1 MTPVDHS
8 ETATGGEAAD
18 RRRLL
23 VLAAAALLV
32 ELLYVF
38 FISAGKMLHWPFTLS
53 YLNDLAEGFRQR
65 HLHLGI
71 EPDPALL
78 AQPNPFDWNNRG
90 LWYWDVS
97 LYQRHYYLYWGPLP
111 AFLLAVVKTVFRIS
125 SVVMDDE
132 VVFWLTTLQLVAGT
146 LFIERAGRKFYNQ
159 PSLPNHLP
167 LTLQVLAVLVLG
179 LANPTLYNLAR
190 PGVYEAAIV
199 GGQAFVLLGL
209 VFACDVIADRAPRR
223 SRLLAAGACWSCALA
238 CRVSLAPA
246 VGLLVVVTALFSAAG
261 KPQRLRRAA
270 VALFWLSLPV
280 AVGLAGL
287 LSYNRLRFDAWLEFG
302 RQYQLTTIEP
312 LVGKRFIRPNLY
324 AYLRRPPVVSCRFP
338 FFFALE
344 NFGARAFPPG
354 YELPPGY
361 FVYEQVIGVLR
372 GMPWSWF
379 SAVALVATSVRA
391 FRRPRT
397 FSPQASSQTWAVA
410 ATAIAA
416 TIAIWPGLMLPS
428 ATNRYLGDVVGA
440 IALLS
445 TLGVWTAY
453 QAAQARPLLR
463 RLVVA
468 AALLLAIPSVGVGVA
483 LGIIGQYPHFSVN
496 NPPLYQK
503 LVRRLSVCQGEIPPE
518 PN

>member
-1 MTPVDHS
+1 MTPADHS
-8 ETATGGEAAD
+8 ETATGGGAPE

-23 VLAAAALLV
+23 VLVAAALLV
-32 ELLYVF
+32 ELSYVF
-38 FISAGKMLHWPFTLS
+38 FISAGKMVHWPFTLS

-78 AQPNPFDWNNRG
+78 AHPNPFDWNNRG

-125 SVVMDDE
+125 SIVMDDE

-146 LFIERAGRKFYNQ
+146 LFIERAGRRFYNQ
-159 PSLPNHLP
+159 PSQPP
-167 LTLQVLAVLVLG
+167 LILQVLAVFVLG

-209 VFACDVIADRAPRR
+209 VFACDLITDPTPRR
-223 SRLLAAGACWSCALA
+223 ARMLAAGACWSCALA

-246 VGLLVVVTALFSAAG
+246 VGLLVVVTALLSAAD
-261 KPQRLRRAA
+261 KPQRLRPTALR
-270 VALFWLSLPV
+270 LFWLGLPV
-280 AVGLAGL
+280 AIGVAGL
-287 LSYNRLRFDAWLEFG
+287 LTYNRLRFDEWLEFG
-302 RQYQLTTIEP
+302 RKYQLTTIEP
-312 LVGKRFIRPNLY
+312 LVGNRFIRPNLY
-324 AYLRRPPVVSCRFP
+324 AYLRRPPIVSCRFP

-344 NFGARAFPPG
+344 NFGAKAFPPG

-379 SAVALVATSVRA
+379 SAVALVATLVRA
-391 FRRPRT
+391 SRRPRPL
-397 FSPQASSQTWAVA
+397 SPQAWSQTWAVA
-410 ATAIAA
+410 ATTVAA
-416 TIAIWPGLMLPS
+416 TIAILPGLTLPS
-428 ATNRYLGDVVGA
+428 ATNRYLGDVAGA

-453 QAAQARPLLR
+453 QAVQARPLLR

-468 AALLLAIPSVGVGVA
+468 GAVILAIPSVGVGVA

>member
-1 MTPVDHS
+1 MTPIDHS
-8 ETATGGEAAD
+8 ETATGGGAPE

-32 ELLYVF
+32 ELSYVF
-38 FISAGKMLHWPFTLS
+38 FISAGTMVHWPLNLS
-53 YLNDLAEGFRQR
+53 YLNDLAEGFRR
-65 HLHLGI
+65 GHLHLAI

-78 AQPNPFDWNNRG
+78 AHPNPFDWNNRE

-111 AFLLAVVKTVFRIS
+111 AFLLAVFKTVFRIS
-125 SVVMDDE
+125 RVVTDDE

-146 LFIERAGRKFYNQ
+146 LFIERAGRRFYNQ
-159 PSLPNHLP
+159 PSQPP
-167 LTLQVLAVLVLG
+167 LTLQVLALFVLG

-190 PGVYEAAIV
+190 PGIYEAAIV

-209 VFACDVIADRAPRR
+209 VFACDVLADRAPRR
-223 SRLLAAGACWSCALA
+223 ARMLAAGACWSCALA

-246 VGLLVVVTALFSAAG
+246 VGLLVVVTALLVAAD
-261 KPQRLRRAA
+261 KPQRLRHAA
-270 VALFWLSLPV
+270 LGLLWLGLPV
-280 AVGLAGL
+280 AIGLAGL
-287 LSYNRLRFDAWLEFG
+287 LTYNRLRFDEWLEFG
-302 RQYQLTTIEP
+302 RKYQLTTIEP
-312 LVGKRFIRPNLY
+312 MVGNRFIRPNLY

-338 FFFALE
+338 FFFAVE
-344 NFGARAFPPG
+344 NIGAKAFPPG

-361 FVYEQVIGVLR
+361 FVYEQVVGVLG

-379 SAVALVATSVRA
+379 SAVAIVATSVRA
-391 FRRPRT
+391 FRRPRA
-397 FSPQASSQTWAVA
+397 FSPKIWAVA

-416 TIAIWPGLMLPS
+416 TIAIWPGLTLPS
-428 ATNRYLGDVVGA
+428 ATNRYLGDVAGA

-453 QAAQARPLLR
+453 QAVQARPLLR

-468 AALLLAIPSVGVGVA
+468 AALLLAIHSVGVGVA
-483 LGIIGQYPHFSVN
+483 LGIRGQYPHFEVN
-496 NPPLYQK
+496 NPPLYRK
-503 LVRRLSVCQGEIPPE
+503 LVRRLSVCHGAIPPA

>member
-1 MTPVDHS
+1 MR
-8 ETATGGEAAD
+8 TGGHSDTSIGAGSPE

-23 VLAAAALLV
+23 LLIAAALLV

-38 FISAGKMLHWPFTLS
+38 FISAGRMVHWPFPLS

-65 HLHLGI
+65 HLHLGL

-78 AQPNPFDWNNRG
+78 AQPNPFDWKNRD

-132 VVFWLTTLQLVAGT
+132 VVFGLTSLQLVAGT
-146 LFIERAGRKFYNQ
+146 LFIERAGRRFYNQ
-159 PSLPNHLP
+159 PSQPP
-167 LTLQVLAVLVLG
+167 LSLQVLAVLVLG

-190 PGVYEAAIV
+190 PGIYEAAIV

-209 VFACDVIADRAPRR
+209 VFACDVIADQAPRR
-223 SRLLAAGACWSCALA
+223 ARMLAAGACWSCALA

-246 VGLLVVVTALFSAAG
+246 VGLLVAVTALFSAAG
-261 KPQRLRRAA
+261 KPQRLRPAA
-270 VALFWLSLPV
+270 VALFWLGLPV
-280 AVGLAGL
+280 AIGL
-287 LSYNRLRFDAWLEFG
+287 LGLLTYNRLRFDEWLEFG
-302 RQYQLTTIEP
+302 RKYQLTFIEP

-344 NFGARAFPPG
+344 NIGAQAFPPG

-361 FVYEQVIGVLR
+361 FVYEQVVGVLR

-379 SAVALVATSVRA
+379 SAIAVAATVRA
-391 FRRPRT
+391 VRRPGA
-397 FSPQASSQTWAVA
+397 FAPQTSSQTLSLTWAVA
-410 ATAIAA
+410 ATSVAA
-416 TIAIWPGLMLPS
+416 TMAILPGLMLPS
-428 ATNRYLGDVVGA
+428 ATNRYLGDVAGA

-445 TLGVWTAY
+445 TLGVWTAH
-453 QAAQARPLLR
+453 QAVQARPVLR

-468 AALLLAIPSVGVGVA
+468 AAVLLAIPSIGVGVA
-483 LGIIGQYPHFSVN
+483 LGIRGQYPHFAVN

-503 LVRRLSVCQGEIPPE
+503 LVRRLSVCRGELPPE